1 MRNWCGRRGGR
12 RRARAGFEARA
23 WLRYPWSAAG
33 PGRGAGGWR
42 QGQGG
47 PRDRPLR
54 AFRLAC
60 GDLAGGPPPTGTPS
74 DLAHRSG
81 RHNKTARPQWGRAVL
96 LCRRGVRG
104 LLVTPLVGRA
114 ALCARGRRPARSALF
129 VAPLVF
135 RAPEG
140 PAVGPGCLVCPWA
153 AARPRAVRAASFAR
167 RVASKPGQ
175 APPPPTGPAAAH
187 GPRSLAPQPSGP
199 VGTLHTGGACV
210 AVTSPARPYRM
221 GTAAW
226 VSGLSTQW
234 RPVADADWCVGSKRA
249 RALRALRRPPHR
261 RRLCRCVWLGASPR
275 SPARP
280 RRRPRA
286 PQPTGSIAWPSRS
299 CGALHAGRAN
309 PLRVA
314 VRSRFEVVSC
324 PKCRPPR
331 RKTLKTGCYGRSG
344 LRFGRIGTCHSAL
357 LAREPA
363 IASGNPLCR
372 T

>member
-1 MRNWCGRRGGR
+1 MLCGVTATLGSN
-12 RRARAGFEARA
+12 
-23 WLRYPWSAAG
+23 PSATAT
-33 PGRGAGGWR
+33 A
-42 QGQGG
+42 
-47 PRDRPLR
+47 
-54 AFRLAC
+54 
-60 GDLAGGPPPTGTPS
+60 
-74 DLAHRSG
+74 
-81 RHNKTARPQWGRAVL
+81 ARPQWGRAVL
-96 LCRRGVRG
+96 LCLDGVRARVLG
-104 LLVTPLVGRA
+104 PGCLVCL
-114 ALCARGRRPARSALF
+114 AR
-129 VAPLVF
+129 
-135 RAPEG
+135 
-140 PAVGPGCLVCPWA
+140 PGCLVCPWA

-175 APPPPTGPAAAH
+175 APPPPTGPAAWPSGTLHTGGACVAVCGWVRRLEARPGPAAAH

-309 PLRVA
+309 PLR
-314 VRSRFEVVSC
+314 
-324 PKCRPPR
+324 
-331 RKTLKTGCYGRSG
+331 GR
-344 LRFGRIGTCHSAL
+344 
-357 LAREPA
+357 
-363 IASGNPLCR
+363 
-372 T
+372 

>member
-1 MRNWCGRRGGR
+1 MVCGRVRVC
-12 RRARAGFEARA
+12 
-23 WLRYPWSAAG
+23 
-33 PGRGAGGWR
+33 
-42 QGQGG
+42 
-47 PRDRPLR
+47 
-54 AFRLAC
+54 AC
-60 GDLAGGPPPTGTPS
+60 
-74 DLAHRSG
+74 
-81 RHNKTARPQWGRAVL
+81 WGRA
-96 LCRRGVRG
+96 
-104 LLVTPLVGRA
+104 A
-114 ALCARGRRPARSALF
+114 WCARGRRATWLM
-129 VAPLVF
+129 VLLVVPLVF
-135 RAPEG
+135 RVPSG
-140 PAVGPGCLVCPWA
+140 PAAREIATREPTARSGRSRSPPWPSVPSGTLHTGGACVAVCGWVRRLE
-153 AARPRAVRAASFAR
+153 ARP
-167 RVASKPGQ
+167 
-175 APPPPTGPAAAH
+175 GPAAAH

-309 PLRVA
+309 PLR
-314 VRSRFEVVSC
+314 
-324 PKCRPPR
+324 
-331 RKTLKTGCYGRSG
+331 GR
-344 LRFGRIGTCHSAL
+344 
-357 LAREPA
+357 
-363 IASGNPLCR
+363 
-372 T
+372 

>member
-1 MRNWCGRRGGR
+1 M
-12 RRARAGFEARA
+12 
-23 WLRYPWSAAG
+23 
-33 PGRGAGGWR
+33 
-42 QGQGG
+42 
-47 PRDRPLR
+47 
-54 AFRLAC
+54 AC
-60 GDLAGGPPPTGTPS
+60 E
-74 DLAHRSG
+74 RVC
-81 RHNKTARPQWGRAVL
+81 WGRA
-96 LCRRGVRG
+96 
-104 LLVTPLVGRA
+104 A
-114 ALCARGRRPARSALF
+114 WCARGRRATWLM
-129 VAPLVF
+129 
-135 RAPEG
+135 
-140 PAVGPGCLVCPWA
+140 VCPWA

-167 RVASKPGQ
+167 RVVSKPGQ
-175 APPPPTGPAAAH
+175 ALPPPTGPAAWPSVPSTPAALV
-187 GPRSLAPQPSGP
+187 SL
-199 VGTLHTGGACV
+199 CV
-210 AVTSPARPYRM
+210 AGCVVSKPGQALPPPTGP
-221 GTAAW
+221 AAW
-226 VSGLSTQW
+226 HRNPLVLSAPSIPAALVSLC
-234 RPVADADWCVGSKRA
+234 VAGRVVSKRA
-249 RALRALRRPPHR
+249 RALRALWHPPHR

-286 PQPTGSIAWPSRS
+286 PQSTGSTAWPSRS
-299 CGALHAGRAN
+299 CGALHTGRAN

>member
-1 MRNWCGRRGGR
+1 MLCGVTATLGSN
-12 RRARAGFEARA
+12 
-23 WLRYPWSAAG
+23 PSATAT
-33 PGRGAGGWR
+33 A
-42 QGQGG
+42 
-47 PRDRPLR
+47 
-54 AFRLAC
+54 
-60 GDLAGGPPPTGTPS
+60 
-74 DLAHRSG
+74 
-81 RHNKTARPQWGRAVL
+81 ARPQWGRAVL
-96 LCRRGVRG
+96 LCLNGVWARVLG
-104 LLVTPLVGRA
+104 PGCLVCL
-114 ALCARGRRPARSALF
+114 AR
-129 VAPLVF
+129 
-135 RAPEG
+135 
-140 PAVGPGCLVCPWA
+140 PGCLVCPWA

-175 APPPPTGPAAAH
+175 APPPPTGPAAWPSGTLHTGGACVAVCGWVRRLEARPGPAAAH

-280 RRRPRA
+280 CRRPRA
-286 PQPTGSIAWPSRS
+286 PQSTGSTAWPSRS

-309 PLRVA
+309 PLR
-314 VRSRFEVVSC
+314 
-324 PKCRPPR
+324 
-331 RKTLKTGCYGRSG
+331 GR
-344 LRFGRIGTCHSAL
+344 
-357 LAREPA
+357 
-363 IASGNPLCR
+363 
-372 T
+372 

>member
-1 MRNWCGRRGGR
+1 MLCGVTATLGSN
-12 RRARAGFEARA
+12 
-23 WLRYPWSAAG
+23 PSATAT
-33 PGRGAGGWR
+33 A
-42 QGQGG
+42 
-47 PRDRPLR
+47 
-54 AFRLAC
+54 
-60 GDLAGGPPPTGTPS
+60 
-74 DLAHRSG
+74 
-81 RHNKTARPQWGRAVL
+81 ARPHWGRAVL
-96 LCRRGVRG
+96 LCLNGVRARVLG
-104 LLVTPLVGRA
+104 PGCLVCL
-114 ALCARGRRPARSALF
+114 AR
-129 VAPLVF
+129 
-135 RAPEG
+135 
-140 PAVGPGCLVCPWA
+140 PGCLVCPWA

-175 APPPPTGPAAAH
+175 APPPPTGPAAWPSGTLHTGGACVAVCGWVRRLEARPGPAAAH

-309 PLRVA
+309 PLR
-314 VRSRFEVVSC
+314 
-324 PKCRPPR
+324 
-331 RKTLKTGCYGRSG
+331 GR
-344 LRFGRIGTCHSAL
+344 
-357 LAREPA
+357 
-363 IASGNPLCR
+363 
-372 T
+372 

>member
-1 MRNWCGRRGGR
+1 MLCGVTATLGSN
-12 RRARAGFEARA
+12 
-23 WLRYPWSAAG
+23 PSATAT
-33 PGRGAGGWR
+33 A
-42 QGQGG
+42 
-47 PRDRPLR
+47 
-54 AFRLAC
+54 
-60 GDLAGGPPPTGTPS
+60 
-74 DLAHRSG
+74 
-81 RHNKTARPQWGRAVL
+81 ARPQWGRAVL
-96 LCRRGVRG
+96 LCLDGVRARVLG
-104 LLVTPLVGRA
+104 PGCLVCL
-114 ALCARGRRPARSALF
+114 AR
-129 VAPLVF
+129 
-135 RAPEG
+135 
-140 PAVGPGCLVCPWA
+140 PGCLVCPWA

-175 APPPPTGPAAAH
+175 APPPPTGPAAWPSGTLHTGGACVAVCGWVRRLEARPGPAAAH